1 MFLRIRRPLPLRPL
15 QRGVKVRCT
24 RCVSVTTQLT
34 QLTLFTA
41 PNPSNPVAPAAP
53 LPRYGSSFLLDAVQ
67 SFRREEVTAGSP
79 RDELRLYLESG
90 TESTDNVIAWWG
102 VSYFY

>member
-1 MFLRIRRPLPLRPL
+1 
-15 QRGVKVRCT
+15 
-24 RCVSVTTQLT
+24 
-34 QLTLFTA
+34 
-41 PNPSNPVAPAAP
+41 VAPAAP

-102 VSYFY
+102 VSYFYYLMNMSDCSDFLASVNGKVSDVEAHGA